1 MHNPSA
7 LMFIMEVPLFV
18 YLPRDHEGTFCRIP
32 PLGVPTKLQ
41 GKAAD
46 VGTQGTKTEQNYW
59 LPTISSLNEPFEE
72 EVTLAVTPALPY
84 SEFAG
89 SVQELPVQS
98 STVLHR
104 CCCLKEPSMLLVD
117 EGDFP
122 G

>member
-1 MHNPSA
+1 
-7 LMFIMEVPLFV
+7 
-18 YLPRDHEGTFCRIP
+18 
-32 PLGVPTKLQ
+32 VPTKLQ